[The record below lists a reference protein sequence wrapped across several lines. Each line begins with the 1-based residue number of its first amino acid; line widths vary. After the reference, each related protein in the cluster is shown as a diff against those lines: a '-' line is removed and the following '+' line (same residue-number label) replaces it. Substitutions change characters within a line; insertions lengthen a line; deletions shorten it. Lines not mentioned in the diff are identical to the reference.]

1 VAEKLRAFG
10 CDMVETGIGRTGVVG
25 VIKGRH
31 PGTGRVIGLRADM
44 DALPI
49 AEATGA
55 AHASTVPGVMHA
67 CGHDGH
73 TAMLLGA
80 ARHLAETRAFSGT
93 AVVIFQPA
101 EEGGGGGREMVE
113 DGLMERFGID
123 EVYGLHNM
131 PGRPVG
137 AFAIRPGPALAAS
150 DVFDIDVTGRGG
162 HAAQPHRCIDPV
174 PAASAIV
181 LALQTIASRLVDPL
195 AAMVVSVT
203 TMRTAGA
210 TYNVIPER
218 VDMRG
223 TVRTLDPAA
232 RDLAEARLRQI
243 AETTAAAYGATAT
256 VTYRRNYPV
265 TVNDPDRAAFAAH
278 VAAGIVGADQVEAD
292 APPLMGAE
300 DFSFMLEAR
309 PGAMI
314 FLGNGDSAALHHP
327 AYDFADAA
335 IPIGCSYW
343 VRLVETALPLG

>member
-1 VAEKLRAFG
+1 
-10 CDMVETGIGRTGVVG
+10 
-25 VIKGRH
+25 
-31 PGTGRVIGLRADM
+31 
-44 DALPI
+44 
-49 AEATGA
+49 
-55 AHASTVPGVMHA
+55 
-67 CGHDGH
+67 
-73 TAMLLGA
+73 
-80 ARHLAETRAFSGT
+80 
-93 AVVIFQPA
+93 
-101 EEGGGGGREMVE
+101 
-113 DGLMERFGID
+113 
-123 EVYGLHNM
+123 
-131 PGRPVG
+131 
-137 AFAIRPGPALAAS
+137 
-150 DVFDIDVTGRGG
+150 
-162 HAAQPHRCIDPV
+162 
-174 PAASAIV
+174 
-181 LALQTIASRLVDPL
+181 
-195 AAMVVSVT
+195 MVVSVT
-203 TMRTAGA
+203 TMRTDGA

-265 TVNDPDRAAFAAH
+265 TVNDPDRAAF
-278 VAAGIVGADQVEAD
+278 EAD